1 MADETLAEEVAAL
14 SDQVKVLREVLDEI
28 RVELG
33 WANDNARD
41 LVHGAGAVTASMR
54 IVSMA
59 RDPTACD
66 FAVNSVPADVVDQLR
81 ENVTADSARG
91 TSSQATLF

>member
-28 RVELG
+28 RMELG

-41 LVHGAGAVTASMR
+41 FVHGAGAATASRR

-59 RDPTACD
+59 LDPTARD
-66 FAVNSVPADVVDQLR
+66 FAINSVPAGVVDQFR
-81 ENVTADSARG
+81 EEVTADSAPG